1 MIDLLK
7 WHILALEERVA
18 RASPS
23 PLERVAVFDLD
34 GTLLLGD
41 IGDAVFAY
49 LSLQGQA
56 LALSWKEY
64 QHLLRT
70 HRSKAYRSVVEAMA
84 GLKIESVVRAT
95 AAVMELREDYLVMG
109 ADRVKRP
116 RPRPLLSQF
125 VSLLHQYHYQVFVIS
140 ASNHI
145 SVQQVA
151 LEWFNIPSSRA
162 FGIQARISEG
172 RLTSELVSPVPV
184 GPGKAEVFKLV
195 SGSALPLIT
204 GTDSALDIPL
214 LRLTHPGGFSLW
226 VGENHRDYNVVLENA
241 KAGQKFVFAGS
252 DEEPGSDEY

>member
-1 MIDLLK
+1 MKTEEQVLRSTHQAI
-7 WHILALEERVA
+7 ERVA
-18 RASPS
+18 A
-23 PLERVAVFDLD
+23 FDLD
-34 GTLLLGD
+34 GTLLTGD

-49 LSLQGQA
+49 LILEGRR
-56 LALSWKEY
+56 LTLTWREY
-64 QHLLRT
+64 QHLVRT
-70 HRSKAYRSVVEAMA
+70 HRSKAYRAVVEAMA
-84 GLKIESVVRAT
+84 GLEIKTVVQAT
-95 AAVMELREDYLVMG
+95 SAVINLAKDYITLG
-109 ADRVKRP
+109 SDRVRIPK
-116 RPRPLLSQF
+116 PRPLLSQF
-125 VSLLHQYHYQVFVIS
+125 VSLLHEFHYQVFVIS

-145 SVQQVA
+145 SVQHVA
-151 LEWFNIPSSRA
+151 QTWFNIPPSHA
-162 FGIQARISEG
+162 FGIQGRIREG
-172 RLTSELVSPVPV
+172 RLTSELVTPVPV